1 MGGALRNREAIQQF
15 PRAVSCRTTPVNP
28 PSSRRSSNNSFN
40 RLYQE
45 RLEQLNQ
52 EEAMLTADNPTHPE
66 YLAMLQCI
74 DERRDERIRI
84 GKLEL
89 QLNKNVLKDKAVAE
103 RAQIM
108 SQYFQGVR
116 ESREM
121 VLDALGKEWY
131 EIQHERRRDAN
142 HVPDYGIRFP
152 TSKTQCLRDA
162 VAYNKE
168 VSILAG
174 FAKYKGF
181 PAAPRISGATDEQL
195 DEDLECIKV
204 VSVPALPQSTSY

>member
-1 MGGALRNREAIQQF
+1 M
-15 PRAVSCRTTPVNP
+15 
-28 PSSRRSSNNSFN
+28 SNISAS
-40 RLYQE
+40 LYQE

-52 EEAMLTADNPTHPE
+52 EEAMLTADTPTHPE
-66 YLAMLQCI
+66 YLAMLRCI
-74 DERRDERIRI
+74 DERRDERIRVS
-84 GKLEL
+84 KLEL
-89 QLNKNVLKDKAVAE
+89 QLNRDVLKRRAVGE

-121 VLDALGKEWY
+121 VLEALGKEWY

-152 TSKTQCLRDA
+152 ATKAQSIRQA

-174 FAKYKGF
+174 FAKHKGF
-181 PAAPRISGATDEQL
+181 PAAPTIAGASEDQL
-195 DEDLECIKV
+195 DEDLDCIKV
-204 VSVPALPQSTSY
+204 KLHANALTIFVSY

>member
-1 MGGALRNREAIQQF
+1 MAISENGKILSAGSPF
-15 PRAVSCRTTPVNP
+15 FGTISNVSD
-28 PSSRRSSNNSFN
+28 S
-40 RLYQE
+40 LYQE

-89 QLNKNVLKDKAVAE
+89 QLNKDVLRRRAVSE

-116 ESREM
+116 ESREK
-121 VLDALGKEWY
+121 VLEALGKEWY

-142 HVPDYGIRFP
+142 HVPDFGIRFP
-152 TSKTQCLRDA
+152 ASKAQSIRHA

-181 PAAPRISGATDEQL
+181 PAAPNIAGATEEQL
-195 DEDLECIKV
+195 DKDFEFIKV
-204 VSVPALPQSTSY
+204 SSDPHLPSLPSPY